1 MHDLKDIRQ
10 NIEIFK
16 KKINQRN
23 VQIDLEKI
31 LTLDKDNRE
40 IIFKKEKLEQEK
52 KLLSKTKD
60 PKNFEKSKK
69 ISLDISKLEN
79 NHLELK
85 KKNKKHIV
93 EFT

>member
-1 MHDLKDIRQ
+1 MHDLKDIRK

-23 VQIDLEKI
+23 VQIDLEKL
-31 LTLDKDNRE
+31 LTIDKDNRE

-79 NHLELK
+79 NHLVLK
-85 KKNKKHIV
+85 KKKKTYLSSI
-93 EFT
+93 